1 MADSASKMYKRIFA
15 VLTEEMQSWMNDRL
29 AGLLKSL
36 GIDTAQLRGMV
47 SNPALSD
54 PYRVLGLDKSASDE
68 EVKTRFR
75 ELLRKLHPDTSGIE
89 GTAFLLQLVI
99 AAYEMIRIERGWQ

>member
-1 MADSASKMYKRIFA
+1 MAQQKIFSAVM
-15 VLTEEMQSWMNDRL
+15 EEMQAWMNGRL
-29 AGLLKSL
+29 ASLLKSL
-36 GIDTAQLRGMV
+36 GIYAAPLHGTV
-47 SNPALSD
+47 NTPAVSD
-54 PYRVLGLDKSASDE
+54 PYRVLGLDKSASNE

-99 AAYEMIRIERGWQ
+99 AAYEMIKVERGWQ